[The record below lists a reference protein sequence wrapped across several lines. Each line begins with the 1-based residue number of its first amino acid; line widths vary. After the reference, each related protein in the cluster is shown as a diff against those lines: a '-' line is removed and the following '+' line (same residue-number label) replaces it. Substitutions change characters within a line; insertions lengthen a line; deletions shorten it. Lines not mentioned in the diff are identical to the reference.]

1 MLLSVLLCIHHLFLI
16 LSLMLFHF
24 SFFSDVNQV
33 LQRTE
38 LAVSHLSEQVKRL
51 SKGVLFFLHFCFL
64 FIAGLYLYIVVI
76 FVLVAVSPRCGI
88 SFLSFFDFFPFC
100 MHNIFLI
107 LFLVLVVW
115 FIQLPVP
122 LLVLLLVCFPF
133 WIRNLFPLARFFFL
147 LLEFRF
153 CLFSIVFSFR
163 IHNIFVILL
172 LVLVVWF
179 IQVSV
184 LLLLL
189 LVCFSLFCPGCLCS
203 LHFAL
208 FAQICLGC

>member
-1 MLLSVLLCIHHLFLI
+1 VILFIVLVVCFVRVLLSVLVCIHHLFLI

-122 LLVLLLVCFPF
+122 LLVLLVCFCSF
-133 WIRNLFPLARFFFL
+133 
-147 LLEFRF
+147 FRF
-153 CLFSIVFSFR
+153 CLCCFVFFVFS
-163 IHNIFVILL
+163 H
-172 LVLVVWF
+172 
-179 IQVSV
+179 
-184 LLLLL
+184 
-189 LVCFSLFCPGCLCS
+189 LF
-203 LHFAL
+203 L
-208 FAQICLGC
+208 FPLGCPLSFIYFVSFSASAAE